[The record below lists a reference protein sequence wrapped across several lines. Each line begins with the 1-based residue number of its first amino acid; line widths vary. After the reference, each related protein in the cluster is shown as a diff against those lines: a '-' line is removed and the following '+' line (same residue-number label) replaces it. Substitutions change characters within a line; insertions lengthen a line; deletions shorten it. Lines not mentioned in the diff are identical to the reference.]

1 MRTRPRWFYVQS
13 AVVPYRVASGSVEV
27 LLITT
32 RGGRR
37 WTVPKGVVEPRMT
50 AAASAAKEAYEEAGV
65 RGDVDAPPLG
75 VYEYEKWGGTCT
87 VEVYAMRV
95 TEVLDAWPESHR
107 RRRWVPLDAG
117 PDAVEA
123 DGVQRVLAALAER
136 LRGDAESPP

>member
-1 MRTRPRWFYVQS
+1 VRTRPRWFYVQS
-13 AVVPYRVASGSVEV
+13 AVVPYRVAGGSTEV

-65 RGDVDAPPLG
+65 RGDVEAAPLG
-75 VYEYEKWGGTCT
+75 AYEYEKWGGTCT

-107 RRRWVPLDAG
+107 RRRWVPLDDA

-136 LRGDAESPP
+136 LRGDAEPRP